1 MESRMPGNLHVR
13 FGKRRNETDRRKP
26 TRRVAP
32 TSPWLFEPATIA
44 ASMAI
49 VSRRRSTTHPQGRS
63 TAEDGGGET
72 FLAREEWAPP
82 GPRACGVASPGEES
96 LAAAIA
102 ARRSRLC
109 RPAARSRHQ
118 EAAGVA
124 RQTALQGEDVA
135 DMVRARGQAQRAKE
149 QKPWRTERRSQPSGI
164 SPCARIADTGFCRL
178 RTAVL
183 FDRCACEGR
192 VAHGQI

>member
-1 MESRMPGNLHVR
+1 
-13 FGKRRNETDRRKP
+13 
-26 TRRVAP
+26 
-32 TSPWLFEPATIA
+32 
-44 ASMAI
+44 MAI
-49 VSRRRSTTHPQGRS
+49 DRPQAIDDAPLGAEAQRRMAAARLSWLARNGRS
-63 TAEDGGGET
+63 
-72 FLAREEWAPP
+72 R

-96 LAAAIA
+96 LTVAIA

-135 DMVRARGQAQRAKE
+135 DMVRARGPARRTKE

-164 SPCARIADTGFCRL
+164 SPALALQTPGSVGCGQRCCSIDALARAALLTVRFDDRHPPITQPDT
-178 RTAVL
+178 
-183 FDRCACEGR
+183 
-192 VAHGQI
+192 